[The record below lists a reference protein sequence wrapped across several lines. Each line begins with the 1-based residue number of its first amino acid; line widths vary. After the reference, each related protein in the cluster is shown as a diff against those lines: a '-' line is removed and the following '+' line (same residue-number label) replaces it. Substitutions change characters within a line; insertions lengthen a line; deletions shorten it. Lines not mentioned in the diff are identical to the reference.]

1 MKKVYLKVEFGSRGE
16 MVVEGLVES
25 SIDIIRDELDEIVE
39 NCEDEEEVEYYEEF
53 MYVEEKDDRG
63 IILVGV
69 SEELC
74 YDYID
79 YEMNREKVDRILEID
94 KLCEEGKLNWNEGEN
109 EINDIIYSIE
119 G

>member
-25 SIDIIRDELDEIVE
+25 SVEIIREELDKILE

-53 MYVEEKDDRG
+53 MYVEEIVDKG

-69 SEELC
+69 NEELGFN
-74 YDYID
+74 YID
-79 YEMNREKVDRILEID
+79 YEKNKEKVDRILEID
-94 KLCEEGKLNWNEGEN
+94 RLCMEEEMEWNVGDE
-109 EINDIIYSIE
+109 EINDILYE
-119 G
+119 LEN